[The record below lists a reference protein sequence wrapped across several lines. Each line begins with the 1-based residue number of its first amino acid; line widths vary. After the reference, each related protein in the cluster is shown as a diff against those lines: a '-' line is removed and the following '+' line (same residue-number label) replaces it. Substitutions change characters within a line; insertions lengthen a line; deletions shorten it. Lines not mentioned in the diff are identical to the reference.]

1 MMKLRISIFL
11 IAILSV
17 MFFVACSND
26 DDICTS
32 GEATPRLKMKF
43 RSSEG
48 KVKTLDSL
56 YVNVTYD
63 TGEKTVIRAAD
74 VDSVFVPL
82 RVDDQLFT
90 EIGIQLTKSGPESI
104 IKLNYTTETEYVS
117 PACGIKRMYKNF
129 EPELENTNPV
139 SNIIK
144 VQNEIVNEEKSHLY
158 LVF

>member
-1 MMKLRISIFL
+1 
-11 IAILSV
+11 
-17 MFFVACSND
+17 
-26 DDICTS
+26 
-32 GEATPRLKMKF
+32 MKF

-90 EIGIQLTKSGPESI
+90 EIGIQLTKSGPEST